1 MWQVTTELDAE
12 TIDWVFDK
20 RMLEIYRDLNQTYK
34 ARKRGEGFAMF
45 DVDQA
50 KDLAEIKKLR
60 RAMRLVI
67 KYACDP
73 EVVEL

>member
-1 MWQVTTELDAE
+1 MWQVTTEISPE
-12 TIDWVFDK
+12 EIDRLFDK
-20 RMLEIYRDLNQTYK
+20 RMQEIYKDLNQSYK

-45 DVDQA
+45 DVDLA

-60 RAMRLVI
+60 RAMRRVI

-73 EVVEL
+73 EQV